1 MNVNRRTQAD
11 RSAATR
17 DALVASARPLF
28 REHGFSGVGTEAIV
42 RDAGVT
48 RGALYHQFADKTE
61 LFAAVVEEVERDV
74 NVWIG
79 ETVAGAG
86 VTDPVDVMVIGARAW
101 LEACGRPE
109 VQRILLLDA
118 PSVLGWER
126 WREIGMRYGMGL
138 LEGLLAHAIEI
149 GRIPRQPV
157 RPLAH
162 VVIGALDE
170 AALYIARAD
179 DQDTAR
185 AEAGAVVERLIV
197 SLAAPPLT

>member
-1 MNVNRRTQAD
+1 MHRII
-11 RSAATR
+11 
-17 DALVASARPLF
+17 LV
-28 REHGFSGVGTEAIV
+28 E
-42 RDAGVT
+42 
-48 RGALYHQFADKTE
+48 
-61 LFAAVVEEVERDV
+61 
-74 NVWIG
+74 
-79 ETVAGAG
+79 
-86 VTDPVDVMVIGARAW
+86 
-101 LEACGRPE
+101 
-109 VQRILLLDA
+109 A

-179 DQDTAR
+179 DQDKAR